1 VEEAQDSQTLLE
13 HLFASLQTM
22 NKKQKTLKV
31 EIDHGLWPHSGVA
44 KFKYN
49 LDNSGWSLKCRQD
62 FLKQWTCLAM
72 VINLDKPIL
81 DHLGCLFDIHGK

>member
-22 NKKQKTLKV
+22 NNKQKTLKV
-31 EIDHGLWPHSGVA
+31 EIDHGLWPHSGAA
-44 KFKYN
+44 KFKCN
-49 LDNSGWSLKCRQD
+49 LNNIGWSLKRQQD

-72 VINLDKPIL
+72 VINLNKPIL
-81 DHLGCLFDIHGK
+81 DHLGCLIDIYGK